1 MQKRA
6 PVYAISGTLEVA
18 RLARYVESWIQ
29 DGRIRQFS
37 ARTIEERRHVT
48 GKLLWFLTTRGH
60 PEFDSLALRAF
71 LAHISFGHEEKLGRW
86 DRLRTPVRPRTV
98 VAYYRVL
105 RSLCNWLVEEGA
117 TLESPF
123 GSLKPPR
130 FSDDQV
136 QPFTEDQLAALER
149 AVERSAT
156 PRRDK
161 AIILFLLDTGCRAS
175 EVCSLRIR
183 DLDFAA
189 RCCRVHG
196 KGDKYRMVY
205 FGRECGR
212 ALLAYLR
219 EEERD
224 EAGPLFPAQRGT
236 KPGEAL
242 TRSGLLQ
249 IIRRLGKAAGVGE
262 VRCSPHTFRHTFAVS
277 FLRAGGNTFALQ
289 TMMGHVSLAMTR
301 RYVALAG
308 ADLQSQHARFSP
320 ADNRR
325 KRK

>member
-1 MQKRA
+1 MHKRA
-6 PVYAISGTLEVA
+6 PVYAISGVLEVP
-18 RLARYVESWIQ
+18 RLVRYLESWIQ

-37 ARTIEERRHVT
+37 PRTIEERRNVI
-48 GKLLWFLTTRGH
+48 GKLLWFLEREGATELD
-60 PEFDSLALRAF
+60 PFALRGF
-71 LAHISFGHEEKLGRW
+71 LAHVSFGHEEPAGRW
-86 DRLRTPVRPRTV
+86 GKSRSPVRPRTA

-117 TLESPF
+117 IEDSPI
-123 GSLKPPR
+123 GTLKPPR
-130 FSDDQV
+130 AADDQV
-136 QPFTEDQLAALER
+136 QPFTEEQLAALER
-149 AVERSAT
+149 AAERTDS
-156 PRRDK
+156 PRRDR
-161 AIILFLLDTGCRAS
+161 AALLFLLDTGCRAS
-175 EVCSLRIR
+175 EVCALRIS
-183 DLDFAA
+183 DLDFTE
-189 RCCRVHG
+189 RSCRVRG
-196 KGDKYRMVY
+196 KGDKYRTVY

-219 EEERD
+219 DGERE
-224 EAGPLFPAQRGT
+224 EAGPVFPSLRGL

-249 IIRRLGKAAGVGE
+249 IVRRLGKEARVQG

-308 ADLQSQHARFSP
+308 ADLQAQHARFSP
-320 ADNRR
+320 ADNRKRR
-325 KRK
+325 K